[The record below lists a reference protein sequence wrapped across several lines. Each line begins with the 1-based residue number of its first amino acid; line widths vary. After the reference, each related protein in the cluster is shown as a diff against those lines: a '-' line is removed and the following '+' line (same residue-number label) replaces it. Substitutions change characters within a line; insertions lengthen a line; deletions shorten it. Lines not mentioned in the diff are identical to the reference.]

1 MAMDIKVIKKEL
13 KKVLTDKRYEHTLGV
28 AYSAMCLAMVY
39 DTDIKKAELAGLLHD
54 NAKCMSDEKLLKK
67 CKKHGINMSEIE
79 KEQPYLLHAKLGAFY
94 AGEKY
99 GVCDKDIISA
109 VYYHTTG
116 HPDMTMLEKIIF
128 VADYI
133 EPGRNKAHNL
143 NEIRKL
149 SFSDIDKA
157 VYRITEDT
165 LRYLN
170 NDKRKLDEMTE
181 KTYHYYKNIIENR

>member
-1 MAMDIKVIKKEL
+1 MNIKDIKKEL

-67 CKKHGINMSEIE
+67 CKKHGLNMSEIE

>member
-1 MAMDIKVIKKEL
+1 MAVDIKVIKKEL
-13 KKVLTDKRYEHTLGV
+13 KEVLTDKRYEHTLGV
-28 AYSAMCLAMVY
+28 AYTALCLAMVY

-67 CKKHGINMSEIE
+67 CNKHGLNISKIE

-94 AGEKY
+94 AREKY

-109 VYYHTTG
+109 IYYHTTG

-157 VYRITEDT
+157 VYRIAEDT
-165 LRYLN
+165 LQYLN
-170 NDKRKLDEMTE
+170 KDKRKLDEMTE
-181 KTYHYYKNIIENR
+181 KTYHYYKNIMEKR

>member
-1 MAMDIKVIKKEL
+1 MAMDIKDIKKEL

-67 CKKHGINMSEIE
+67 CKKHGLNMSEIE

-143 NEIRKL
+143 SEIRKL

-165 LRYLN
+165 LRYIN

>member
-1 MAMDIKVIKKEL
+1 MDIKDIKKEL

-67 CKKHGINMSEIE
+67 CKKHNLNMSEIE

-143 NEIRKL
+143 SEIRKL

-165 LRYLN
+165 IRYLN
-170 NDKRKLDEMTE
+170 NDKRKLDGMTE

>member
-1 MAMDIKVIKKEL
+1 MAMNIKDIKKEL

-67 CKKHGINMSEIE
+67 CKKHGLNMSEIE

>member
-1 MAMDIKVIKKEL
+1 MNIKDIKKEL

-67 CKKHGINMSEIE
+67 CKKHNLNMSEIE

-143 NEIRKL
+143 SEIRKL

>member
-1 MAMDIKVIKKEL
+1 MAMNIKDIKKEL

-67 CKKHGINMSEIE
+67 CKKHNLNMSEIE

-143 NEIRKL
+143 SEIRKL

>member
-67 CKKHGINMSEIE
+67 CKKHGLNMSEIE